1 MHPILKVRRERKI
14 REIFKE
20 VINKRE
26 ISIEK
31 YQDFKKK

>member
-1 MHPILKVRRERKI
+1 LHPILKARKERKI

-20 VINKRE
+20 VVNKRE
-26 ISIEK
+26 ISREK